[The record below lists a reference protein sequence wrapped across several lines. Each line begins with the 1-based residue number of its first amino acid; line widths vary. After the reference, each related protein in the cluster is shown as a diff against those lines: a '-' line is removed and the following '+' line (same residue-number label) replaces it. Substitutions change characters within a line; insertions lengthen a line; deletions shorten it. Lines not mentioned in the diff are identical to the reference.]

1 MYSDKFPVKAKGIGR
16 VFKAFLNSI
25 NGLRAALR
33 HEQAFQQEVV
43 LGVLCIIAIP
53 FLQTSA
59 LESAILIVAVVLVWI
74 TELLNSG
81 LEWTIDYISEEAHPY
96 AKSENSIKGNASD
109 WCRIVTGRT
118 GKGFKPTLTTEG
130 DYAKKFIKLQ
140 HAKI

>member
-1 MYSDKFPVKAKGIGR
+1 MVMCSDKFPVKAKGIGR

-43 LGVLCIIAIP
+43 IGVLCIIAIP

-81 LEWTIDYISEEAHPY
+81 LEWTIDYISKEAHPY
-96 AKSENSIKGNASD
+96 AKIAKDMGSAAVMISLIAA
-109 WCRIVTGRT
+109 VTIWLIILI
-118 GKGFKPTLTTEG
+118 PYLN
-130 DYAKKFIKLQ
+130 
-140 HAKI
+140 

>member
-1 MYSDKFPVKAKGIGR
+1 MCSDKFPVKAKGIGR

-25 NGLRAALR
+25 NGLRAALL

-96 AKSENSIKGNASD
+96 AKI
-109 WCRIVTGRT
+109 
-118 GKGFKPTLTTEG
+118 
-130 DYAKKFIKLQ
+130 AKDMGSAAVMISLI
-140 HAKI
+140 AAVAIWLIILIPYLN

>member
-1 MYSDKFPVKAKGIGR
+1 MVMCSDKFPVKAKGIGR

-43 LGVLCIIAIP
+43 IGVLCIIAIP

-96 AKSENSIKGNASD
+96 AKI
-109 WCRIVTGRT
+109 
-118 GKGFKPTLTTEG
+118 
-130 DYAKKFIKLQ
+130 AKDMGSAAVMISLI
-140 HAKI
+140 AAVAIWLIILIPYLN

>member
-1 MYSDKFPVKAKGIGR
+1 MVMCSDKFPVKAKGIGR

-43 LGVLCIIAIP
+43 IGVLFIIAIP

-96 AKSENSIKGNASD
+96 AKI
-109 WCRIVTGRT
+109 
-118 GKGFKPTLTTEG
+118 
-130 DYAKKFIKLQ
+130 AKDMGSAAVMISLI
-140 HAKI
+140 AAVAIWLIILIPYLN

>member
-1 MYSDKFPVKAKGIGR
+1 MVMCSDKFPVKAKGIIC
-16 VFKAFLNSI
+16 VFKAFLNSV

-59 LESAILIVAVVLVWI
+59 LESAILILAVVLVWI

-96 AKSENSIKGNASD
+96 AKI
-109 WCRIVTGRT
+109 
-118 GKGFKPTLTTEG
+118 
-130 DYAKKFIKLQ
+130 AKDMGSAAVMTSLMAAVAIWFIILIP
-140 HAKI
+140 HLN

>member
-1 MYSDKFPVKAKGIGR
+1 MVMCSDKFPVKAKGIGR

-96 AKSENSIKGNASD
+96 AK
-109 WCRIVTGRT
+109 IVKDMGSAAAMISLIAAVAIWLII
-118 GKGFKPTLTTEG
+118 LTP
-130 DYAKKFIKLQ
+130 YQ
-140 HAKI
+140 N

>member
-1 MYSDKFPVKAKGIGR
+1 MVMRTDKFPVKAKGIGR

-81 LEWTIDYISEEAHPY
+81 LEWTIDYISEDAHPY
-96 AKSENSIKGNASD
+96 AKIAKDMGSAAVMVSLIAAVAI
-109 WCRIVTGRT
+109 WLII
-118 GKGFKPTLTTEG
+118 LTP
-130 DYAKKFIKLQ
+130 YQ
-140 HAKI
+140 N

>member
-1 MYSDKFPVKAKGIGR
+1 MKAKGIER

-25 NGLRAALR
+25 NGLREALH

-59 LESAILIVAVVLVWI
+59 LESVILIVAVVLVWV

-81 LEWTIDYISEEAHPY
+81 LEWTIDYISEEPHP
-96 AKSENSIKGNASD
+96 N
-109 WCRIVTGRT
+109 
-118 GKGFKPTLTTEG
+118 
-130 DYAKKFIKLQ
+130 
-140 HAKI
+140 AKIAKDMGSAAVMISLIAAVAIWLIILNPFLD

>member
-1 MYSDKFPVKAKGIGR
+1 MVMRTDKFPVKAKGIGR

-96 AKSENSIKGNASD
+96 AKIAKDMGSAAVMVSLIAAVAI
-109 WCRIVTGRT
+109 WLII
-118 GKGFKPTLTTEG
+118 LTP
-130 DYAKKFIKLQ
+130 YQ
-140 HAKI
+140 N

>member
-1 MYSDKFPVKAKGIGR
+1 MVMCSDKFPVKAKGIGR

-43 LGVLCIIAIP
+43 IGVLCIIAIP

-59 LESAILIVAVVLVWI
+59 LESAILILAVVLVWI

-96 AKSENSIKGNASD
+96 AKI
-109 WCRIVTGRT
+109 
-118 GKGFKPTLTTEG
+118 
-130 DYAKKFIKLQ
+130 AKDMGSAAVMTSLMAAVAIWFIIL
-140 HAKI
+140 IPYLN

>member
-1 MYSDKFPVKAKGIGR
+1 MVMCSDKFPVKAKGIGR

-43 LGVLCIIAIP
+43 IGVLCIIAIP

-96 AKSENSIKGNASD
+96 AKI
-109 WCRIVTGRT
+109 
-118 GKGFKPTLTTEG
+118 
-130 DYAKKFIKLQ
+130 AKDMGSAAVMISLIAAVAIWFIILIP
-140 HAKI
+140 HLN